1 MSQQA
6 IETILGK
13 AVLEDEFRSTLLSDA
28 DSALAGYELTAAES
42 AALKGMDVEALENLA
57 GALDQRISKS
67 IPFGVMWRD
76 GVWVD
81 PVDPIRNAS
90 GGDVSNF
97 YLLRHVPE
105 GA

>member
-6 IETILGK
+6 IEKILGK
-13 AVLEDEFRSTLLSDA
+13 AVLEVEFRSTLLSDP
-28 DSALAGYELTAAES
+28 DLALAGYDLTTAES
-42 AALKGMDVEALENLA
+42 AALQAMDVEALENLA

-90 GGDVSNF
+90 GGGVSNF

>member
-6 IETILGK
+6 IEKILGK
-13 AVLEDEFRSTLLSDA
+13 AVLEVEFRSTLLSDP
-28 DSALAGYELTAAES
+28 DSALAGYDLTTAES
-42 AALKGMDVEALENLA
+42 AALQAMDVEALENLA

-90 GGDVSNF
+90 GGGVSNF